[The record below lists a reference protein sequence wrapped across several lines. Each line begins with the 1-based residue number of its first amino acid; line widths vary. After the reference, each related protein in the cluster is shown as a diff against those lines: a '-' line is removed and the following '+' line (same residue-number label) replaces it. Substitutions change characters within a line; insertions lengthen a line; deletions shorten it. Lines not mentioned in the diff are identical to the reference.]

1 MRNFHRSSTGKF
13 ILSIL
18 RSTSIQI
25 TIYAVLQWVTIYM
38 KFIWQI
44 QLCIVIQVQMIHK
57 WLFGLSGIFFILLKR
72 FLYCS
77 RTKVETPFLYVVN
90 LLYGNGNGNNTKNRY
105 QPLFCAKDH
114 CVKNVITQKPLCLLT

>member
-57 WLFGLSGIFFILLKR
+57 WLFGLSGIFFILLKNS
-72 FLYCS
+72 CIAQEQ
-77 RTKVETPFLYVVN
+77 K
-90 LLYGNGNGNNTKNRY
+90 
-105 QPLFCAKDH
+105 
-114 CVKNVITQKPLCLLT
+114 QKPFFVRWKPLVWKREWQQFQKSISTFILCQGSLC

>member
-18 RSTSIQI
+18 RSTNIQI

-57 WLFGLSGIFFILLKR
+57 WLFGLSGIF
-72 FLYCS
+72 LY
-77 RTKVETPFLYVVN
+77 
-90 LLYGNGNGNNTKNRY
+90 
-105 QPLFCAKDH
+105 
-114 CVKNVITQKPLCLLT
+114 ITQKILVLLKNKSRNPFSVCCEPLVWKREWQ

>member
-13 ILSIL
+13 MLSIL
-18 RSTSIQI
+18 RSTNIQI

-57 WLFGLSGIFFILLKR
+57 WLFGLSGIFFYITQKILVLLKNK
-72 FLYCS
+72 S
-77 RTKVETPFLYVVN
+77 RNPFLYVGS
-90 LLYGNGNGNNTKNRY
+90 LLFGNGNGNNSKNLY
-105 QPLFCAKDH
+105 QLLFCAKDL
-114 CVKNVITQKPLCLLT
+114 CVKNDITQKPLCLLI